1 MNHRSCTKLET
12 LINRLLFNLFFVV
25 FRILS
30 LLRPSK
36 PRDLS
41 KRNFQNILVFSA
53 AGIGDALTDS
63 VAVRALK
70 ETFPRARLIVVTH
83 RRRSAIV
90 RHNPFADEVMLYY
103 KSFARFVTLARE
115 LRKRRPEVVVMLRG
129 NDPDLWPLAWL
140 VNRDAIVSCPIM
152 TRFKF
157 LISHPVSIPDWDR
170 THGVEQT
177 LEIIRSLGADTRDR
191 RLVYHVRDVERVQ
204 IRDKLI
210 HRGIQGK
217 PMVAFQLG
225 GGRRSIW
232 RDWPAEHF
240 ITLAEKLLTEFKVQL
255 ILLGGPDLI
264 ARAVAISAALPPEV
278 MNLAG
283 KLTLAEAAALLTEAR
298 ILVSTDTGIM
308 HLGFAVGID
317 TLALIH
323 CNNPASRV
331 GPCGYGDKNIAIQL
345 EPPEGVKPSKEV
357 DMGLLTPDQVWPKLQ
372 LLCQRNRIARR
383 K

>member
-1 MNHRSCTKLET
+1 MEYTAIR
-12 LINRLLFNLFFVV
+12 LINRFLFNLFFAV

-70 ETFPRARLIVVTH
+70 ETFPKARLIVVTH

-90 RHNPFADEVMLYY
+90 RHNPFADEVVLYH

-140 VNRDAIVSCPIM
+140 VNRNAIVSCPIM
-152 TRFKF
+152 THFKF

-170 THGVEQT
+170 IHGVEQT
-177 LEIIRSLGADTRDR
+177 LEIVRSLGADTRDR
-191 RLVYHVRDVERVQ
+191 RLVYQVRDVERAQ

-210 HRGIQGK
+210 HRGVQGK
-217 PMVAFQLG
+217 SMIAFQLG
-225 GGRRSIW
+225 GGWRSIW
-232 RDWPAEHF
+232 RDWPVEHF
-240 ITLAEKLLTEFKVQL
+240 IKLAKTLLAEFKVQL

-278 MNLAG
+278 VNLAG

-331 GPCGYGDKNIAIQL
+331 GPYGYKDKNIAIEL
-345 EPPEGVKPSKEV
+345 KPPNGVEPSKEV

-383 K
+383 R

>member
-1 MNHRSCTKLET
+1 MEYTAIR
-12 LINRLLFNLFFVV
+12 LINRFLFNLFFAV

-70 ETFPRARLIVVTH
+70 ETFPKARLIVVTH

-90 RHNPFADEVMLYY
+90 RHNPFADEVVLYH

-140 VNRDAIVSCPIM
+140 VNRNAIVSCPIM
-152 TRFKF
+152 THFKF

-170 THGVEQT
+170 IHGVEQT
-177 LEIIRSLGADTRDR
+177 LEIVRSLGADTQDR
-191 RLVYHVRDVERVQ
+191 RLVYQVRDVERAQ

-210 HRGIQGK
+210 HRGVQGK
-217 PMVAFQLG
+217 SMIAFQLG
-225 GGRRSIW
+225 GGWRSIW
-232 RDWPAEHF
+232 RDWPVEHF
-240 ITLAEKLLTEFKVQL
+240 IKLAKTLLAEFKVQL

-278 MNLAG
+278 VNLAG

-331 GPCGYGDKNIAIQL
+331 GPYGYKDKNIAIEL
-345 EPPEGVKPSKEV
+345 KPPNGVEPSKEV

-383 K
+383 R

>member
-1 MNHRSCTKLET
+1 MEYTATR
-12 LINRLLFNLFFVV
+12 LINRFLFNLFFAV

-70 ETFPRARLIVVTH
+70 ETFPKARLIVVTH

-90 RHNPFADEVMLYY
+90 RHNPFADEVVLYH

-140 VNRDAIVSCPIM
+140 VNRNAIVSCPIM
-152 TRFKF
+152 THFKF

-170 THGVEQT
+170 IHGVEQT
-177 LEIIRSLGADTRDR
+177 LEIVRSLGADTRDR
-191 RLVYHVRDVERVQ
+191 RLVYQVRDVERAQ

-210 HRGIQGK
+210 HRGVQGK
-217 PMVAFQLG
+217 SMIAFQLG
-225 GGRRSIW
+225 GGWRSIW
-232 RDWPAEHF
+232 RDWPVEHF
-240 ITLAEKLLTEFKVQL
+240 IKLAKTLLAEFKVQL

-278 MNLAG
+278 VNLAG

-331 GPCGYGDKNIAIQL
+331 GPYGYKDKNIAIEL
-345 EPPEGVKPSKEV
+345 KPPNGVEPSKEV

-383 K
+383 R